1 MLTIAYYFLQVILC
15 SAIMMGYYW
24 LVLRNKRFHQYNR
37 FYLLAVALLAWIVP
51 LIKIRWGHANTDP
64 GMVRFLSVV
73 ADNNTYIEEKISHK
87 GFAWSN
93 DVLASGLYIL
103 VSAALLFA
111 MVYALIRIYRL
122 LRTHS
127 CKTVGEVYLIIT
139 QAKGTPFSFFRYIFW
154 NEEIDIR
161 SESGKQILQHELTHV
176 QQKHSVDKVLIQF
189 MLVFGWFNPFFW
201 LLKKEMEMI
210 HEFIADKKA
219 VKSGDT
225 ASLAQM
231 LLTAA
236 YPSQNFSLTHP
247 FFFSPIKR
255 RLHMLTNNT
264 NPRFSYVRRLVVLP
278 LLALVVVLFAFRN
291 KEKNKRITLSLAT
304 VMEQVANATA
314 PSFQKE
320 NKISDSIQ
328 TAEAKKPDARD
339 TMIIIADSVKV
350 TGKNKMMVVLDNKD
364 GKGTAN
370 IQIIPSKGITSTAND
385 AIVLVDGKKI
395 DNDLLDLIDPS
406 RIAAVNVLKG
416 EKAIDQYG
424 EDARNGVILITTKK
438 REVNKEEEGEKKSGI
453 VIQNL
458 NLENVGKPKVYPD
471 TLIWLSDNK
480 KKQIPADVLVIVDGV
495 KGADLNSIHPDE
507 IASINVLK
515 SESAKA
521 IYGDAGK
528 NGVIVVTTK
537 KNTFKPATSV
547 RLVPHENAGNEI
559 PVFSETQVPPSFPG
573 GQNAWKQYLQ
583 RNLNL
588 DLPVQKGGPPGKY
601 IVVVEFIVDKE
612 GNLSSVKA
620 MNDPGYGTAAEAVRV
635 IEKGPKWVPAMQN
648 GNKVI
653 ARHKQSITWVI
664 AGDDGPV
671 INEAGKTKKTV
682 LSVKEKS
689 LMKKISE
696 LTAHNQTVYF
706 EIDGNSGVTGSG
718 GAYASVFGKTDII
731 FANGKRVTPAE
742 LNRNYQRDNFILLAA
757 FDDGEV
763 IDRYG
768 KGVLLV
774 SSKKLTNAEM
784 KKIIMR

>member
-51 LIKIRWGHANTDP
+51 LIKIRWGHAVTDP

-255 RLHMLTNNT
+255 RLQMLTNNT

-304 VMEQVANATA
+304 VMEQVAKAADPLVQTDKNSAGSILPAAATI
-314 PSFQKE
+314 PG
-320 NKISDSIQ
+320 
-328 TAEAKKPDARD
+328 ARD

-350 TGKNKMMVVLDNKD
+350 TGRNKMMVVLDNKD
-364 GKGTAN
+364 GEGKATV
-370 IQIIPSKGITSTAND
+370 QIVPSKGITSSAKD
-385 AIVLVDGKKI
+385 AIVIVDGKKI

-406 RIAAVNVLKG
+406 RIASVNVVKG
-416 EKAIDQYG
+416 QKAIDQFG
-424 EDARNGVILITTKK
+424 EEGRSGVIQITTKK
-438 REVNKEEEGEKKSGI
+438 REEVKEDGGINKSGI

-458 NLENVGKPKVYPD
+458 SLENVGKPKLSPD
-471 TLIWLSDNK
+471 TLIWLSEDK
-480 KKQIPADVLVIVDGV
+480 KKQIPSDVLIIVDGV
-495 KGADLNSIHPDE
+495 KGADL
-507 IASINVLK
+507 ASINPNDIASVNVLK
-515 SESAKA
+515 GESAKSL
-521 IYGDAGK
+521 YGDAGK
-528 NGVIVVTTK
+528 NGVIVIATNK
-537 KNTFKPATSV
+537 KEFKAVKDIS
-547 RLVPHENAGNEI
+547 RVPHGTI
-559 PVFSETQVPPSFPG
+559 SGGTMVFTKTEVPPQFPG
-573 GQNAWKQYLQ
+573 GLGAWTKYLELNLN
-583 RNLNL
+583 RNLL
-588 DLPVQKGGPPGKY
+588 IQKGAPPGKY
-601 IVVVEFIVDKE
+601 TVVVDFTVDKE
-612 GNLSSVKA
+612 GNLSNIKA
-620 MNDPGYGTAAEAVRV
+620 MNDPGYGSASEAVRV
-635 IEKGPKWVPAMQN
+635 IEKGPNWVPAQQKGEN
-648 GNKVI
+648 VT

-664 AGDDGPV
+664 
-671 INEAGKTKKTV
+671 
-682 LSVKEKS
+682 
-689 LMKKISE
+689 SE
-696 LTAHNQTVYF
+696 
-706 EIDGNSGVTGSG
+706 E
-718 GAYASVFGKTDII
+718 
-731 FANGKRVTPAE
+731 TP
-742 LNRNYQRDNFILLAA
+742 
-757 FDDGEV
+757 
-763 IDRYG
+763 
-768 KGVLLV
+768 
-774 SSKKLTNAEM
+774 
-784 KKIIMR
+784 